1 MSRDV
6 GGDDP
11 RAGNL
16 HPAAFEKELAP
27 VAIAELDPIRVG
39 ADGVIAG
46 SQGLPDFEVNLGTSE
61 ATTSPPAAQV

>member
-1 MSRDV
+1 MARDV

-39 ADGVIAG
+39 TDGVILDFPIKTLAG
-46 SQGLPDFEVNLGTSE
+46 SEVCSFFVGKSRNS
-61 ATTSPPAAQV
+61 